1 MTWSISVIIP
11 TLDEEARL
19 DACLARLSG
28 EDLLETI
35 VADGGSSDL
44 TTAIARRAGTRVVT
58 APPGR
63 GTQLNCGSRAATGE
77 ILLFLHADTI
87 LPPGFPALVR
97 EALSRPGIVAG
108 AFSFALDAKSAGLT
122 VVAAITNIRA
132 RLLQLPYGDQAI
144 FVRKKMFDE
153 TGGFA
158 DIPAMEDFE
167 LVRRLRRRGKINI
180 LPQAAITS
188 ARRWQ
193 CHGILRTFLVNQGMV
208 LGFYLKR
215 SPVRLAAWYRRG
227 GRFR

>member
-11 TLDEEARL
+11 TLDEETRIG
-19 DACLARLSG
+19 ACLARLSG

-35 VADGGSSDL
+35 VADGASRDR
-44 TTAIARRAGTRVVT
+44 TVAFARKAGARVVL

-63 GTQLNCGSRAATGE
+63 GTQLNRGTQAATGD

-87 LPPGFPALVR
+87 LPSGFPALVR
-97 EALSRPGIVAG
+97 EALARPGIVAG
-108 AFSFALDAKSAGLT
+108 AFSFALDDTSAALS
-122 VVAAITNIRA
+122 VVAAMTNIRA
-132 RLLQLPYGDQAI
+132 RLLQLPYGDQGI
-144 FVRKKMFDE
+144 FVRKKLFDE
-153 TGGFA
+153 LGGFA

-167 LVRRLRRRGKINI
+167 LVRRLRRRGKIII

-208 LGFYLKR
+208 LGFYLKK

>member
-11 TLDEEARL
+11 TLDEEARIG
-19 DACLARLSG
+19 ACLARLSG
-28 EDLLETI
+28 EDVLETI
-35 VADGGSSDL
+35 LADGGSRDR
-44 TTAIARRAGTRVVT
+44 TVPIAREAGVRVAT
-58 APPGR
+58 TSPGR
-63 GTQLNCGSRAATGE
+63 GTQLNHGARTATGE

-87 LPPGFPALVR
+87 LPPGFPTLVR
-97 EALSRPGIVAG
+97 EALARPGIVAG
-108 AFSFALDAKSAGLT
+108 AFSFALDATNAGLT
-122 VVAAITNIRA
+122 VVAAMTNIRA
-132 RLLQLPYGDQAI
+132 RLLQLPYGDQGI
-144 FVRKKMFDE
+144 FVRKKLFDE
-153 TGGFA
+153 MGGFA

-167 LVRRLRRRGKINI
+167 LLRRLRRRGKILI